1 MPLRTCVT
9 ALVRLTLNDNVVKR
23 IGSETGRCV
32 KGAYKARRGL
42 GDELSEWQPGEG
54 EQQLQ
59 LYKLSYNYQIIS
71 RVNSSTINKM
81 FAINIQPEY
90 G

>member
-1 MPLRTCVT
+1 MCEDSLI
-9 ALVRLTLNDNVVKR
+9 LTHLNDNVVEP
-23 IGSETGRCV
+23 IGSETGRRD
-32 KGAYKARRGL
+32 YKAKRGL
-42 GDELSEWQPGEG
+42 GDEPSEWQPGEG

-59 LYKLSYNYQIIS
+59 QPLYTLLQLFEHFSGQ
-71 RVNSSTINKM
+71 VNSSAIHKM